1 MRKIIVLIF
10 FMVQVVGI
18 IYSRFVDE
26 RFFCWA
32 PFDQISLYEIQVKIN
47 SQFLSSQKIRERY
60 NLPSIGRENRSIHNL
75 FDIITQ
81 YEESYGKGE
90 SASILVTYCT
100 NGKAKE
106 EWRYIGE

>member
-1 MRKIIVLIF
+1 MRKFIVLVF
-10 FMVQVVGI
+10 FLVQVTCI

-32 PFDQISLYEIQVKIN
+32 PFDQISIYEIQVKVN
-47 SQFLSSQKIRERY
+47 SQLLSSQAIRERY
-60 NLPSIGRENRSIHNL
+60 NLPSIGRENRSIHNV
-75 FDIITQ
+75 FDIIRQ

-90 SASILVTYCT
+90 SASILVTYYT

-106 EWRYIGE
+106 EWGFKPE